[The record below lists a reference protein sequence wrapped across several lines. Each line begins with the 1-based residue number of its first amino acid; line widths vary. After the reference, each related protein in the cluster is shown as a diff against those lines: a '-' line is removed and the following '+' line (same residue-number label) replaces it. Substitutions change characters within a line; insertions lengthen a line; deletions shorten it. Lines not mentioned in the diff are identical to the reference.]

1 MSKMKLANNET
12 IAIEDGAVL
21 GAFTVITDDILSVWE
36 KLTDDNLAS
45 VSLSND
51 DSDEAFVTY
60 TGLTCGDTVS
70 VKQANGKLAVTF
82 PIREKTELEILKAK
96 LAQIESE
103 QADQNNAIDSLTDAA
118 LA

>member
-1 MSKMKLANNET
+1 MKPSPSRTAQSLGRSLLLPT
-12 IAIEDGAVL
+12 ISSLCG
-21 GAFTVITDDILSVWE
+21 G

-70 VKQANGKLAVTF
+70 VKMADGKFAVTF

>member
-12 IAIEDGAVL
+12 LTIEDGAVL
-21 GAFTVITDDILSVWE
+21 GAFTVVTDDILSVWSL
-36 KLTDDNLAS
+36 LTDDNLAS
-45 VSLSND
+45 VSISND
-51 DSDEAFVTY
+51 DSEEAFATY
-60 TGLTCGDTVS
+60 TDLTCGDTVS
-70 VKQANGKLAVTF
+70 VKKADGKLAVTF